1 MSSIGVI
8 DYGMGNLHSLGKSL
22 ERVAGGRHVEI
33 SYDTNKLMKCD
44 HLVLPGVGGVR
55 ACMNELRRLEL
66 NEMVLDAARKK
77 PLLGICLGM
86 QVMLDH
92 SDENGG
98 VAALGLFPGNVVR
111 FPDPLPVTAH
121 KLQAND
127 NQQATGG
134 YASAPAPTLRDAVSP
149 TPTSRLK
156 VPHMGWNRVKQ
167 SRPHALWQG
176 IPDDSWFYFVH
187 SYHAQPQNPAH
198 VLGTTDYI
206 HSFASAVA
214 RDNIAAF
221 QFHPEKSQGAGMT
234 LLSNFVNWSP

>member
-22 ERVAGGRHVEI
+22 ERVAGGRLVEI
-33 SYDTNKLMKCD
+33 SYDADKLMKCD

-66 NEMVLDAARKK
+66 NEMVLEAARKK

-86 QVMLDH
+86 QVMLEH

-98 VAALGLFPGNVVR
+98 VAGLGLFPGSVVR
-111 FPDPLPVTAH
+111 FPDPIA
-121 KLQAND
+121 
-127 NQQATGG
+127 G
-134 YASAPAPTLRDAVSP
+134 SAE
-149 TPTSRLK
+149 RLK

-167 SRPHALWQG
+167 TQSHPIWQG

-187 SYHAQPQNPAH
+187 SYHAAPKNPAH
-198 VLGTTDYI
+198 VLGTADYI
-206 HSFASAVA
+206 HSFAAAVA
-214 RDNIAAF
+214 RDNIVAF
-221 QFHPEKSQGAGMT
+221 QFHPEKSQGAGMA
-234 LLSNFVNWSP
+234 LLSNFVNWTP